1 MVHILVLTKF
11 LLTIN
16 QSGMRAV
23 KASFAVVAVL
33 SVEIAWGDILEVS
46 PLDFGTIAVSQ
57 NSTPGQVDVS
67 FTGLVNYTGGI
78 YGITPPSRGEF
89 FLSNF
94 PSNQSLFITSS
105 NIQATTNSDVT
116 SQDQFTLDSINV
128 PSVVTTDGSGSA
140 TLYVGGVL
148 ETSAD
153 GTNNYTNTRYT
164 ISYQISVNY

>member
-1 MVHILVLTKF
+1 
-11 LLTIN
+11 
-16 QSGMRAV
+16 MRID
-23 KASFAVVAVL
+23 KASFAFVAAL
-33 SVEIAWGDILEVS
+33 FVEMAWGDIVEVS
-46 PLDFGTIAVSQ
+46 SLDFGTVAVSQ

-78 YGITPPSRGEF
+78 YGITAPSRGEF

-94 PSNQSLFITSS
+94 PNNQSLFITGS
-105 NIQATTNSDVT
+105 NIQATTNSDST

-128 PSVVTTDGSGSA
+128 PSVITTDSSGNA

>member
-1 MVHILVLTKF
+1 MVPILVHTKF
-11 LLTIN
+11 LLTIS
-16 QSGMRAV
+16 QSGMRII
-23 KASFAVVAVL
+23 KASFATAAVL
-33 SVEIAWGDILEVS
+33 FVKMAWGDIIEVS
-46 PLDFGTIAVSQ
+46 SLDFGTIAVSQ

-78 YGITPPSRGEF
+78 YGITAPTRGEF

-105 NIQATTNSDVT
+105 SIQSTTNSDST

-128 PSVVTTDGSGSA
+128 PSVITSDGSGNA

-153 GTNNYTNTRYT
+153 GTNNYVNTRYT